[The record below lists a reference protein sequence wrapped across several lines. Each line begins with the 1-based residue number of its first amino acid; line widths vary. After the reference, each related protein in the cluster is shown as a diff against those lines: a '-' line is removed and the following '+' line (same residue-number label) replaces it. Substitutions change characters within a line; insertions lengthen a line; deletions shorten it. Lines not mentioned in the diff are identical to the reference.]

1 MSAARTIHI
10 TDVMIYGFS
19 ETEEALV
26 ASAAPNKE
34 TRVTNTACFTDL
46 LALPAYAQ
54 IVNVSATASE
64 DLETLFEYYTEVGS
78 FSETVILVG
87 NANIPDSLKKKFH
100 QFADFDALM
109 QNLKFLLLS
118 ASRRT
123 KRNESFSNTLSNAI
137 VILSEIRKHPG
148 TTTAQLAEKLE
159 ISQRSVQR
167 YIETLRVAGEWI
179 EYDTSLKG
187 WKLTDGVSVLW
198 GDL

>member
-1 MSAARTIHI
+1 MNVTRTIHI

-19 ETEEALV
+19 EAEEALV

-34 TRVTNTACFTDL
+34 TRVINTDCFTDL

-54 IVNVSATASE
+54 IVKVSATVPE
-64 DLETLFEYYTEVGS
+64 DLETLFEYYIEVGS

-87 NANIPDSLKKKFH
+87 DAAIPDSLKKKIH
-100 QFADFDALM
+100 LYADFDSLM
-109 QNLKFLLLS
+109 QNLKYLLLS

-137 VILSEIRKHPG
+137 VILSEIRKNPG
-148 TTTAQLAEKLE
+148 TTTAQLAERLD